1 MHDVF
6 YRVINILV
14 ATVALLVFTH
24 TLQAN
29 ELKAVYAQGYLPF
42 SWSDE
47 NGKAQGAE
55 VDFINEILTK
65 RMGIKVSHHIYPWAR
80 AQSLVKKGSADAFV
94 TIPNSKRR
102 QYTQVSETPLFN
114 SNFLM
119 HTGSANPSIP
129 RLKKITSLSQL
140 LTLEDIIHGHIV
152 GGGWHKLNLK
162 PARLVQKATNS
173 LQILEML
180 DRNRVDVYI
189 EQAPLIAYQM
199 KKLGFEGRVVGLP
212 QVMDETQ
219 WHICLGKKSNY
230 IKIMPALN
238 KLLKK
243 MQDDGSLVKLQKK
256 IFSQYQ

>member
-1 MHDVF
+1 MHNVF
-6 YRVINILV
+6 YRVRYRLL
-14 ATVALLVFTH
+14 ATVAVLLFTH

-47 NGKAQGAE
+47 NGNAQGAE

-65 RMGIKVSHHIYPWAR
+65 RMGIKVKHHIYPWAR
-80 AQSLVKKGSADAFV
+80 AQSLVKKGSADVFV
-94 TIPNSKRR
+94 TIPNFKRR
-102 QYTQVSETPLFN
+102 QYTQVSEIPLFS
-114 SNFLM
+114 SNFLI
-119 HTGSANPSIP
+119 HVGRTNPKIP
-129 RLKKITSLSQL
+129 RLKKITTLAQL
-140 LTLEDIIHGHIV
+140 LTQEDIIHGHIV
-152 GGGWHKLNLK
+152 GAGWHKLNLK

-180 DRNRVDVYI
+180 DRNRIDVYI
-189 EQAPLIAYQM
+189 EQAPLIRYQM

-230 IKIMPALN
+230 LKIMPELN

-243 MQDDGSLVKLQKK
+243 MKEDGSLVELQKK